1 MGITDGLTVDCKVFL
16 WERSVFLIC
25 GVLSVGLFGE
35 ILGYVILVSVSTIS
49 LISKYAGFWI
59 FCSFKFLVPFRV
71 SCLFA
76 NFEFKLLLLVLSLN
90 IAF

>member
-1 MGITDGLTVDCKVFL
+1 MFFL
-16 WERSVFLIC
+16 FC
-25 GVLSVGLFGE
+25 DVLSVRLFGK

-49 LISKYAGFWI
+49 MFSKYAGFWI

-71 SCLFA
+71 SCLFV
-76 NFEFKLLLLVLSLN
+76 NFEFKLLLFVLSLN